1 MDYKA
6 TNSIVHLLFLVES
19 LLLKK
24 AASVIRPGV
33 RPKKIHLLVEKVRP
47 HGITTAVNAVS
58 VLGKDKEAFIEL
70 LKKLVSETALKVLPP
85 ETVNALIDR
94 GDLELIYELLT
105 ALNRSDLYLRWGGGR
120 EFI

>member
-24 AASVIRPGV
+24 AASVIRPGI
-33 RPKKIHLLVEKVRP
+33 RPKKKHLLVEKVRP
-47 HGITTAVNAVS
+47 YGITAAVNAVS
-58 VLGKDKEAFIEL
+58 VLGKDKAVFIDTLE
-70 LKKLVSETALKVLPP
+70 KLVAETALRALPP
-85 ETVNALIDR
+85 ETVHALIDR

-105 ALNRSDLYLRWGGGR
+105 ALARPDVYLRWGGGR